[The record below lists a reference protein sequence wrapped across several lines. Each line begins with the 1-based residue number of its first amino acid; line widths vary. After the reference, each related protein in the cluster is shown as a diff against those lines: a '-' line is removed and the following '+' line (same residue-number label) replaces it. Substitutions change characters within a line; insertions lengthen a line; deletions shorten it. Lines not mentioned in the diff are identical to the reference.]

1 MELRVLKYFLTV
13 AREENITKAAEVLHI
28 TQPTLSRQLAQLEE
42 EIGVKLFDRG
52 TRKVVL
58 TDEGMLLRRRAE
70 EIIELVD
77 KTEQELIE
85 QEEDLEGVVS
95 IGCGDMK
102 AVEQLAD
109 CIRMFHEKYPRVTFE
124 FYTATADHVKERM
137 ERGITDIGL
146 LLEPIDMGKY
156 DFIRLEEK
164 EHWMVL
170 MHPDSPLA
178 EKDYVTPEDL
188 AEVPLIMPYRLGV
201 QSELASWFGESY
213 DKLHIIF
220 TSNLPSSSMFMA
232 YEKLGY
238 ALVISGVAAFLDK
251 EKLVCRPLKPGL
263 KATCVLAWKRGLP
276 FGAAAE
282 KFSSCLRETFPG
294 GKNEES
300 I

>member
-137 ERGITDIGL
+137 ERGI
-146 LLEPIDMGKY
+146 
-156 DFIRLEEK
+156 RLEEK

-282 KFSSCLRETFPG
+282 KFISCLRETFPG